1 VSIRK
6 LLIANRGEIA
16 SRIIRTAR
24 AMDITTVAV
33 FSDPDAGLPYV
44 LEADESVRL
53 PGSAP
58 GETYLRGEALIAAA
72 AATGADAV
80 HPGYGF
86 LSENAG
92 FAQACAAAGLTF
104 VGPSPEAIEAM
115 GSKTAAKELM
125 AAAGVPVLPGAVFED
140 GAEPD
145 PAELR
150 KAAEDIGFPV
160 LVKAAYGGGGRGMR
174 IVASADEI
182 AGAVSSARR
191 EAASAFGNGTVF
203 LERFVESPRHIE
215 VQILGDAAGT
225 VVHLFEREC
234 SIQRRYQKIIEE
246 APSPAVGDGLRAELC
261 RAAVAA
267 GRAIGY
273 VGAGTVEFVLD
284 SSGRFFF
291 LEVNTRLQVEHPVT
305 ELITGLDL
313 VRLQLEIAAGRP
325 LPPEVTGAAFTGH
338 AIEARLYA
346 EDVPAGYLP
355 ASGDLHTF
363 EINLSNGL
371 RVDTGFASGTRVSTF
386 YDSMLAK
393 VIGYGPTRD
402 EARRTLAGA
411 LSRARLH
418 GVVTNRDLLVGI
430 LREPEFAAGAIDT
443 GYLDRHQ
450 PAELCPV
457 DAQAGPVHL
466 LAVALAGQARRR
478 AEAPALATLPSGW
491 RNNPSTP
498 QRAGYHVDAGGRP
511 SAPLSRGTTPAPLS
525 RGTTPAPLSRGT
537 TPGAPGPGPRESPA
551 RRGHA
556 SGTPPLTSELGGQP
570 AEVSYRFG
578 RGGLQAEVDGTPMGD
593 VVLHGTRPAPAGP
606 LSAGPLSA
614 GPLSGGPRS
623 GGLVRMLVDLEVG
636 GVRRIIDVTQAGGT
650 FYVDSVLGHSVVTE
664 ADRFPDPAAAAQAGS
679 LLAPMPGTVV
689 RIEAAV
695 GDHVEAGAVIL
706 AIEAMKMEHTIRAP
720 APGIVAELP
729 ISVGAQVDSGS
740 VLAVLEEEPG
750 D

>member
-1 VSIRK
+1 MTTPVSIRK

-24 AMDITTVAV
+24 DMDITTVAV

-44 LEADESVRL
+44 AEADEAVRL
-53 PGSAP
+53 PGAAP
-58 GETYLRGEALIAAA
+58 AGTYLRGEALIAAA

-92 FAQACAAAGLTF
+92 FARACAAAGLIF

-125 AAAGVPVLPGAVFED
+125 AAAGVPVLPSAVFDSAVFDD
-140 GAEPD
+140 GSEPD

-150 KAAEDIGFPV
+150 KAGEDIGFPV

-174 IVASADEI
+174 IVADPDGIAD
-182 AGAVSSARR
+182 AVASARR

-215 VQILGDAAGT
+215 VQILGDQAGT

-246 APSPAVGDGLRAELC
+246 APSPAVSGGLRDRLC
-261 RAAVAA
+261 QAAVAA
-267 GRAIGY
+267 GQAIGY

-284 SSGRFFF
+284 SSGHFYF

-325 LPPEVTGAAFTGH
+325 LPPRVTGARMRGH

-355 ASGDLHTF
+355 ACGDLHTL
-363 EINLSNGL
+363 EIGPADGL
-371 RVDTGFASGTRVSTF
+371 RVDAGFASGTRISTF

-402 EARRTLAGA
+402 DARRVLAGA

-443 GYLDRHQ
+443 GYLDRHR
-450 PAELCPV
+450 PAELGPAH
-457 DAQAGPVHL
+457 DTAGPVHL
-466 LAVALAGQARRR
+466 LAVTLAGQAWRR
-478 AEAPALATLPSGW
+478 EQAPVLATLPSGW
-491 RNNPSTP
+491 RNNPSAP
-498 QRAGYHVDAGGRP
+498 QRG
-511 SAPLSRGTTPAPLS
+511 SW
-525 RGTTPAPLSRGT
+525 
-537 TPGAPGPGPRESPA
+537 
-551 RRGHA
+551 
-556 SGTPPLTSELGGQP
+556 ELDGQA

-578 RGGLQAEVDGTPMGD
+578 REGLQAEVDGTPLGD
-593 VVLHGTRPAPAGP
+593 VVLHGTRPAPSPAGV
-606 LSAGPLSA
+606 A
-614 GPLSGGPRS
+614 
-623 GGLVRMLVDLEVG
+623 RMLVDLEIG
-636 GVRRIIDVTQAGGT
+636 GVRRTVDVSQAGRT
-650 FYVDSVLGHSVVTE
+650 FYADSVLGHSALTE
-664 ADRFPDPAAAAQAGS
+664 ADRFPDPAAAAHAGS

-689 RIEAAV
+689 RVDAAV

-706 AIEAMKMEHTIRAP
+706 AIEAMKMEHAIHAP
-720 APGIVAELP
+720 AAGIVTELP
-729 ISVGAQVDSGS
+729 ITVGTQVDSGS
-740 VLAVLEEEPG
+740 VLAVLEEVPR

>member
-1 VSIRK
+1 MSTPRSIPVTTLMSISK

-16 SRIIRTAR
+16 SRIIRTAA
-24 AMDITTVAV
+24 AMDIATVAV

-44 LEADESVRL
+44 LEADEAVRL

-58 GETYLRGEALIAAA
+58 ADTYLRGEALIAAA

-92 FAQACAAAGLTF
+92 FARACAAAGLTF
-104 VGPSPEAIEAM
+104 VGPSPGTIEAM
-115 GSKTAAKELM
+115 GSKIAAKELM
-125 AAAGVPVLPGAVFED
+125 TAAGVPVLPGAVFDD
-140 GAEPD
+140 GADPD

-215 VQILGDAAGT
+215 VQIFGDQAGT

-246 APSPAVGDGLRAELC
+246 APSPAVHDELRAELC

-284 SSGRFFF
+284 ASGRFYF

-313 VRLQLEIAAGRP
+313 VRLQLEIAAGQP
-325 LPPEVTGAAFTGH
+325 LPPQVTGAVFTGH

-355 ASGDLHTF
+355 ASGDVHTL
-363 EINLSNGL
+363 EIDAADGL
-371 RVDTGFASGTRVSTF
+371 RVDAGFASGTRVSTF

-402 EARRTLAGA
+402 DARRVLAAA

-418 GVVTNRDLLVGI
+418 GVVTNRDLLVAV
-430 LREPEFAAGAIDT
+430 LREPEFAAGQIDT
-443 GYLDRHQ
+443 GYLDRHR
-450 PAELCPV
+450 PEELNPPHP
-457 DAQAGPVHL
+457 QAGPVHL

-478 AEAPALATLPSGW
+478 AEAPVLGTLPSGW
-491 RNNPSTP
+491 RNNPSAP
-498 QRAGYHVDAGGRP
+498 QRGVYELDGRP
-511 SAPLSRGTTPAPLS
+511 AG
-525 RGTTPAPLSRGT
+525 
-537 TPGAPGPGPRESPA
+537 
-551 RRGHA
+551 
-556 SGTPPLTSELGGQP
+556 
-570 AEVSYRFG
+570 VSYRFG
-578 RGGLQAEVDGTPMGD
+578 RDGLQAAVDGAAVDGAAVDD
-593 VVLHGTRPAPAGP
+593 VMLHGTRPDPDRGP
-606 LSAGPLSA
+606 G
-614 GPLSGGPRS
+614 RT
-623 GGLVRMLVDLEVG
+623 LVDLEIG
-636 GVRRIIDVTQAGGT
+636 GIRRVIQVAQAGRT
-650 FYVDSVLGHSVVTE
+650 FYVDSALGHSVVTE
-664 ADRFPDPAAAAQAGS
+664 ADRFPDPAALAQAGS

-689 RIEAAV
+689 RVEAAV
-695 GDHVEAGAVIL
+695 GDLVEAGAEIL
-706 AIEAMKMEHTIRAP
+706 AIEAMKMEHSIHAP
-720 APGIVAELP
+720 ARGIVTELP

-740 VLAVLEEEPG
+740 VLAVLEEEPR

>member
-1 VSIRK
+1 MSIRK

-16 SRIIRTAR
+16 SRVIRTAR

-33 FSDPDAGLPYV
+33 FSDPDAGLPFV
-44 LEADESVRL
+44 RDADEAVRL

-58 GETYLRGEALIAAA
+58 AETYLSGEAVIGAA

-92 FAQACAAAGLTF
+92 FARDCAAAGLTF
-104 VGPSPEAIEAM
+104 VGPTPEAIEAM
-115 GSKTAAKELM
+115 GSKIAAKELM
-125 AAAGVPVLPGAVFED
+125 AGAGVPVLPGAVFGD
-140 GAEPD
+140 ADEPD
-145 PAELR
+145 PAQLR
-150 KAAEDIGFPV
+150 KAAAEIGFPV
-160 LVKAAYGGGGRGMR
+160 LVKAAFGGGGRGMR
-174 IVASADEI
+174 IVRD
-182 AGAVSSARR
+182 AGEVAEAVASARR

-215 VQILGDAAGT
+215 VQIFGDQAGT

-246 APSPAVGDGLRAELC
+246 APSPAVGAELRAELC

-267 GRAIGY
+267 GKAIGY

-284 SSGRFFF
+284 ASQHFYF

-313 VRLQLEIAAGRP
+313 VKVQLEIADGKP
-325 LPPEVTGAAFTGH
+325 LADEVIGADFSGH

-355 ASGDLHTF
+355 ASGDVHTF
-363 EINLSNGL
+363 EIPPADGL
-371 RVDTGFASGTRVSTF
+371 RVDAGFASYTRVSTF

-402 EARRTLAGA
+402 DARRVLASA

-430 LREPEFAAGAIDT
+430 LREPEFGAGAIDT
-443 GYLDRHQ
+443 GYLDRHA
-450 PAELCPV
+450 PAQLCSV
-457 DAQAGPVHL
+457 GDAAAEPVHL
-466 LAVALAGQARRR
+466 LAVALAEQAWRRR
-478 AEAPALATLPSGW
+478 EAKVLATLPSGW
-491 RNNPSTP
+491 RNNPSAP
-498 QRAGYHVDAGGRP
+498 QRASYETGGR
-511 SAPLSRGTTPAPLS
+511 
-525 RGTTPAPLSRGT
+525 
-537 TPGAPGPGPRESPA
+537 
-551 RRGHA
+551 
-556 SGTPPLTSELGGQP
+556 P

-578 RGGLQAEVDGTPMGD
+578 RDGLTAEVDGTEFPRIL
-593 VVLHGTRPAPAGP
+593 LHDTTPDT
-606 LSAGPLSA
+606 
-614 GPLSGGPRS
+614 
-623 GGLVRMLVDLEVG
+623 VDLEVA
-636 GVRRIIDVTQAGGT
+636 GVRRVIDVTRAGST
-650 FYVDSVLGHSVVTE
+650 FYVDSALGHSVLSE
-664 ADRFPDPAAAAQAGS
+664 IDRFPDPSAAAQAGS

-689 RIEAAV
+689 RVEVAV
-695 GDHVEAGAVIL
+695 GDHVQAGAPIL

-720 APGIVAELP
+720 APGVVTELP

-740 VLAVLEEEPG
+740 VLAVLEDLEEEPSE
-750 D
+750 

>member
-1 VSIRK
+1 MSIRK

-92 FAQACAAAGLTF
+92 FARACVAAGLTF

-125 AAAGVPVLPGAVFED
+125 AAAGVPVLPGAVFDD

-174 IVASADEI
+174 IVASPDEI
-182 AGAVSSARR
+182 AGAVASARR

-215 VQILGDAAGT
+215 VQILGDQAGT

-246 APSPAVGDGLRAELC
+246 APSPAVGGDLRAELC

-284 SSGRFFF
+284 ASGRFYF

-313 VRLQLEIAAGRP
+313 VRLQLEIASGQP
-325 LPPEVTGAAFTGH
+325 LPPQVTGAEFTGH

-355 ASGDLHTF
+355 AGGDLHTF
-363 EINLSNGL
+363 EINISNGL
-371 RVDTGFASGTRVSTF
+371 RVDAGFASGTRVSTF

-393 VIGYGPTRD
+393 VIAYGPTRD
-402 EARRTLAGA
+402 DARRTLAGA

-450 PAELCPV
+450 PQELCPV
-457 DAQAGPVHL
+457 EPQAGPVHL

-478 AEAPALATLPSGW
+478 AEAPVLATLPSGW
-491 RNNPSTP
+491 RNNPSAP
-498 QRAGYHVDAGGRP
+498 QRAAY
-511 SAPLSRGTTPAPLS
+511 
-525 RGTTPAPLSRGT
+525 
-537 TPGAPGPGPRESPA
+537 
-551 RRGHA
+551 
-556 SGTPPLTSELGGQP
+556 ELDGQP

-578 RGGLQAEVDGTPMGD
+578 RDGLRAEVGGTDLGD
-593 VVLHGTRPAPAGP
+593 VVLHGTRPAPAP
-606 LSAGPLSA
+606 P
-614 GPLSGGPRS
+614 
-623 GGLVRMLVDLEVG
+623 GLVRMLADLEVS
-636 GVRRIIDVTQAGGT
+636 GVRRVVDVTQAGGT
-650 FYVDSVLGHSVVTE
+650 FYADSVLGHSVVTE
-664 ADRFPDPAAAAQAGS
+664 ADRFPDPAAAAAAGS

-689 RIEAAV
+689 RVEAAV

-720 APGIVAELP
+720 GPGIVAELP

-740 VLAVLEEEPG
+740 VLAVLEEPVVEGGAG

>member
-1 VSIRK
+1 VTTPVSIRK

-44 LEADESVRL
+44 VEADESVRL

-72 AATGADAV
+72 AAAGADAV

-92 FAQACAAAGLTF
+92 FARACAAAGLTF
-104 VGPSPEAIEAM
+104 VGPSPGAIEAM

-125 AAAGVPVLPGAVFED
+125 AAAGVPVLPGAVFEE

-182 AGAVSSARR
+182 AGAVASARR

-215 VQILGDAAGT
+215 VQILGDQAGT
-225 VVHLFEREC
+225 VAHLFEREC

-246 APSPAVGDGLRAELC
+246 APSPAVGEELRAELC

-273 VGAGTVEFVLD
+273 AGAGTVEFVLD
-284 SSGRFFF
+284 SSGRFYF

-313 VRLQLEIAAGRP
+313 VRLQLEIASGQP
-325 LPPEVTGAAFTGH
+325 LPPQVTGAEFTGH

-363 EINLSNGL
+363 EIGLSNGL

-402 EARRTLAGA
+402 DARRTLAGA
-411 LSRARLH
+411 LARARLH

-430 LREPEFAAGAIDT
+430 LREPEFTAGAIDT

-450 PAELCPV
+450 PAELCP
-457 DAQAGPVHL
+457 AGAAAGPVHL

-478 AEAPALATLPSGW
+478 AEAPVLATLPSGW
-491 RNNPSTP
+491 RNNPSAP
-498 QRAGYHVDAGGRP
+498 QQ
-511 SAPLSRGTTPAPLS
+511 
-525 RGTTPAPLSRGT
+525 
-537 TPGAPGPGPRESPA
+537 A
-551 RRGHA
+551 RY
-556 SGTPPLTSELGGQP
+556 ELDGQA
-570 AEVSYRFG
+570 AEVTYRFG
-578 RGGLQAEVDGTPMGD
+578 RDGLRAEVDGTGLGD
-593 VVLHGTRPAPAGP
+593 VVLHATRPAPAP
-606 LSAGPLSA
+606 A
-614 GPLSGGPRS
+614 
-623 GGLVRMLVDLEVG
+623 GLVRMLVDLDAG
-636 GVRRIIDVTQAGGT
+636 GVRRVIDVTQAGGT

-689 RIEAAV
+689 RVEAAV
-695 GDHVEAGAVIL
+695 GDQVKAGAVIL
-706 AIEAMKMEHTIRAP
+706 AIEAMKMEHAIRAP
-720 APGIVAELP
+720 VAGIVTELP

-740 VLAVLEEEPG
+740 VLAVLEPVVEGGAG